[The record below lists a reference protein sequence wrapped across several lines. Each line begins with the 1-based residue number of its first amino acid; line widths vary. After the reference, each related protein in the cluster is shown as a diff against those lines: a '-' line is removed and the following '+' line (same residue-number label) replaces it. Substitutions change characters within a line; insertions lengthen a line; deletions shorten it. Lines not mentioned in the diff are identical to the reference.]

1 MNLIYAKIASSFD
14 TRVFVLILPFLVDDG
29 RGQGIVVYSHET
41 VNQLDVIIIY
51 LLC

>member
-1 MNLIYAKIASSFD
+1 MNLIYAKTASRFD
-14 TRVFVLILPFLVDDG
+14 TGVFVLISPFLADGG